1 MFAVFQRHIA
11 RPKTASSD
19 FTGAAQLL
27 ARWLSL
33 PKRRTGRPS
42 LQILE
47 SVPLTTHASIA
58 LVRFETENL
67 VLAVTP
73 QNVTVIAR
81 SAASGEGQTTRG
93 NPIS

>member
-1 MFAVFQRHIA
+1 MFAIFNRHMA

-19 FTGAAQLL
+19 FTGAAQFLI
-27 ARWLSL
+27 RWLSL
-33 PKRRTGRPS
+33 PKRRPGEPL
-42 LQILE
+42 LQIVE
-47 SVPLTTHASIA
+47 SVPLTAHASIA

-81 SAASGEGQTTRG
+81 SPASGTGKQT
-93 NPIS
+93 